1 VLFPTDDELVLIASS
16 PPVGRTQCW
25 RADHRAAYLADVR
38 ACAPLA
44 AVLGDQ
50 EPVARVLGMVKSRY
64 FFRAAVGPGWAL
76 VGDAGHH
83 KEFVTGLG
91 ISDAL
96 RDARSLA
103 RAIVADDATALE
115 RHWRQRDV
123 ERIETFLWG
132 RQFGRADAVTALER
146 LVAAHVGDASTVGDR
161 LGLVVDGHAS
171 PFALF
176 PPTRVFAWV
185 AAAALRGNASP
196 IADLGIVLADVVGAR
211 RELGRRKRLLA
222 AVQRPRT
229 AASRQPMR
237 HSAVPLPPSSHISA
251 LHTRGG

>member
-1 VLFPTDDELVLIASS
+1 
-16 PPVGRTQCW
+16 
-25 RADHRAAYLADVR
+25 R

-44 AVLGDQ
+44 ALLGDD
-50 EPVARVLGMVKSRY
+50 EPVGRVLGMVKTRY

-91 ISDAL
+91 ITDAL

-132 RQFGRADAVTALER
+132 RQLGRADAVTALER
-146 LVAAHVGDASTVGDR
+146 LVAAHVADTPAVADR
-161 LGLVVDGHAS
+161 LGLVVDGHVS

-176 PPTRVFAWV
+176 PPARVVPWV
-185 AAAALRGNASP
+185 AAAALRGNAAP
-196 IADLGIVLADVVGAR
+196 IADLGVVLADAVQAR

-222 AVQRPRT
+222 AVERPRT
-229 AASRQPMR
+229 RRVEATAAARAIRRP
-237 HSAVPLPPSSHISA
+237 A
-251 LHTRGG
+251 LAEPAHFC